1 MHKLRTV
8 DLTFGAVFV
17 CLMAIGANITIW
29 FPMLAIPIG
38 GASVPLSL
46 QTFFAILAGL
56 MLGKKLGLI
65 SMITYIFVG
74 AAGVPVFA
82 NMSAGP
88 MAIISPTGGFI
99 ISYMFVA
106 FFVGWIAEAS
116 KNPSVPIYTIA
127 ALVGLVLNYTIGV
140 SYMYLAMNTWL
151 ALDISYKVAWIGMIP
166 FIVKDTA
173 LACGA
178 AVFMVTL
185 AKRVPARWTSS
196 RA

>member
-99 ISYMFVA
+99 ISYIFVA